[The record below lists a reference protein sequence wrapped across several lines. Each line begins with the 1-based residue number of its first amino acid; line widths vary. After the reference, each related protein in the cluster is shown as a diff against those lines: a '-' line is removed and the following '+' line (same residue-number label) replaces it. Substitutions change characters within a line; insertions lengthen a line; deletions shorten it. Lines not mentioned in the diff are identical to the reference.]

1 MITTKQAKHI
11 ESILSPEAATLLSAL
26 GQAMILPQIPEGMPA
41 EFYQGFALAI
51 LLTYPLVS
59 SDPAKTMAW
68 AMLGSAAAVRY
79 QDALPLQ
86 LPENGEA
93 QQ

>member
-1 MITTKQAKHI
+1 MTAKPTKHI
-11 ESILSPEAATLLSAL
+11 KSILSPEAAASLPAL
-26 GQAMILPQIPEGMPA
+26 ERAMILPQMPEGMPA

-51 LLTYPLVS
+51 LLTHPLVS

-79 QDALPLQ
+79 QDAFPMELR
-86 LPENGEA
+86 EVGEA
-93 QQ
+93 Q